1 MCAKIKQVKKRLFW
15 QGAETKKSNTY
26 HAYKLRYNRVNRF
39 IAKDI
44 TVQGCLRTKKEIFRN
59 SFT

>member
-1 MCAKIKQVKKRLFW
+1 MCAKIKQAKKRLFW
-15 QGAETKKSNTY
+15 QGAEKKSKTY

-44 TVQGCLRTKKEIFRN
+44 TVQGCLRTKNEIFRN